1 MQYNELYYKSLS
13 YQYECRSLQSFQC
26 CWAPSEERLFSS
38 PQRDTLP
45 PLSGCQ
51 WLWTPTVKSHKAKQ
65 ISADIHE
72 KSWKRHNI
80 LVIRCITYIIIITHH
95 IENIYLD
102 GFNSIFNLKKPSF
115 WWESV
120 YSSEDG
126 EIKMLIW
133 YSKCIQICIYN
144 TFHTF

>member
-1 MQYNELYYKSLS
+1 MLYNKSLS
-13 YQYECRSLQSFQC
+13 YQYKCRSLQSFRC

-72 KSWKRHNI
+72 KSWKRHKI
-80 LVIRCITYIIIITHH
+80 WVIRCITYHITSITHH
-95 IENIYLD
+95 IIEYTENIYLD
-102 GFNSIFNLKKPSF
+102 GFNSIFYLKKPSF

-126 EIKMLIW
+126 EKKDVNI
-133 YSKCIQICIYN
+133 IQ
-144 TFHTF
+144 